1 MVQVFEYGE
10 AIMKPKIY
18 IAGPMTGYENF
29 NRDAFY
35 YKASELITKGFTPL
49 NPAILPDGLTQ
60 AQYMDICFAMIR
72 AADGIHLLKGW
83 GKSKGALAEL
93 AYAEKLELS
102 ITQDSGEPVF

>member
-1 MVQVFEYGE
+1 
-10 AIMKPKIY
+10 MKPRVY

-29 NRDAFY
+29 NRAAFFA
-35 YKASELITKGFTPL
+35 KAAELFQRRAIPL
-49 NPAILPDGLTQ
+49 NPAVLPDGLTQ

-83 GKSKGALAEL
+83 EKSKGALAEL
-93 AYAEKLELS
+93 AYAEKLGIA